1 MKRGLLTALL
11 MVFFIG
17 TFAQPG
23 VLDQTFGVGGKV
35 IIPAD
40 STATT
45 KAVVIQSD
53 GKIISGTSTTINNI
67 QYLTLIRYHTD
78 GSFDT
83 TFGINGRINVHPG
96 SFCSLG
102 DIALQ
107 PDGKIIVGGN
117 VSDTTTNNRG
127 GFLLIRYLPNGTLD
141 STFGNNGMVKTYPQ
155 TYYSLS
161 LTCIIIKPDGKIV
174 AGGSISSIAFTE
186 DPFVEQYLPNGQP
199 DNSFNSNAF
208 YISLPY
214 GNAKSVSNMVAT
226 ADGKIIA
233 SIEAKMVP
241 ANNSSDFL
249 IAKLLANGSN
259 DSSFGKNG
267 INYTD
272 FNNSGDMSYGI
283 TMLPDSS
290 LVLSGSYMQSGFYH
304 FALVKYTPN
313 GKVDSSFG
321 TNGRVTTRLSGKSSA
336 VNKIITDPS
345 GKLIVCGYAY
355 SGLWSDNAYDFAL
368 AVYNSNGSL
377 DSTFGRNGM
386 LTTDFANG
394 KDNANALSLQADGKI
409 VLAGDSYNGHV
420 TSIALARYERNQF
433 LNYNSI
439 DGFVFVDNNAN
450 GIKEANERYY
460 NNAKVSTK
468 HNADSVIT
476 FTFNGSFSVE
486 TDTGTFV
493 SRAIAPLNYYN
504 IVPASH
510 TSTFTNYLNTD
521 NVQFGLQPV
530 PGKRDLA
537 LYIASETA
545 ARPGFPLRYRIFYK
559 NQGTDTL
566 VNGTIKLVK
575 SPLCNYT
582 SSSPMPANILG
593 DTIWWNINNLKPMD
607 TASIVL
613 KLMIQ
618 PPPLTN
624 LNDTIRT
631 IAVITIDANEQTPLD
646 NIVAVKQVLR
656 NSYDPND
663 KTENHGGRITT
674 QQIANGDYLQYTI
687 RFQNTGND
695 TAFNIYIRDT
705 LDYKLDW
712 TTMQVLTS
720 SHNYQMT
727 MNDGNKCLFTF
738 SNINLVDSI
747 KNEPGSHGY
756 IVYRIKPKSDVV
768 LGDIIRNTAAIYF
781 DYNLPVLTNTE
792 TTTVVSEVLPLRLL
806 SFAARKDNKTNLLTW
821 TTTNEINVA
830 HFEIER
836 SSNGR
841 EFRKIGTIKAG
852 LSNYS
857 FTDKSPLA
865 LINYY
870 RLKMVDKDGKFEYS
884 PIRMISNNN
893 DGQISIYPNPA
904 RESVTVAHPAT
915 SAVAQLQLTDIAGRI
930 LRRTNVA
937 VESVQT
943 NINIKGL
950 PAGKYFITWSNAL
963 VSHTQALVIE

>member
-1 MKRGLLTALL
+1 
-11 MVFFIG
+11 MVSFIG
-17 TFAQPG
+17 AFAQPG

-40 STATT
+40 STAST

-53 GKIISGTSTTINNI
+53 GKIISGTSTTINSI
-67 QYLTLIRYHTD
+67 PYLKLIRYNTD
-78 GSFDT
+78 GTFDT
-83 TFGINGRINVHPG
+83 SFGINGQINARPG
-96 SFCSLG
+96 SSCSLG

-107 PDGKIIVGGN
+107 SDGKIIVGGN
-117 VSDTTTNNRG
+117 VFDTTTNNRG
-127 GFLLIRYLPNGTLD
+127 GFLLIRYLPNGKLD

-155 TYYSLS
+155 STNFLS
-161 LTCIIIKPDGKIV
+161 LTCIMIKPDGKIV
-174 AGGSISSIAFTE
+174 AGGSISSNVFTE
-186 DPFVEQYLPNGQP
+186 YPFINQYLPNGQP
-199 DNSFNSNAF
+199 DNSFNSSAF

-214 GNAKSVSNMVAT
+214 GNAKSVSDMVAT
-226 ADGKIIA
+226 GDGKIIV
-233 SIEAKMVP
+233 SVEAQMVP

-249 IAKLLANGSN
+249 IAKLLANGSQ

-313 GKVDSSFG
+313 GKVDSTFG
-321 TNGRVTTRLSGKSSA
+321 NNGRVTTRFSGKSA
-336 VNKIITDPS
+336 AGNKVITDPS

-368 AVYNSNGSL
+368 AVYKSNGSL
-377 DSTFGRNGM
+377 DSTFGRNGV
-386 LTTDFANG
+386 LTTDFASS
-394 KDNANALSLQADGKI
+394 KDNANALAVQADGKI
-409 VLAGDSYNGHV
+409 VLAGDSYDGHV

-433 LNYNSI
+433 LKYNSI

-460 NNAKVSTK
+460 NNAKISTK

-504 IVPASH
+504 IVPISH
-510 TSTFTNYLNTD
+510 TSTFSNYLNTES
-521 NVQFGLQPV
+521 VKFGLQPI
-530 PGKRDLA
+530 PGKRDLTLHIVA
-537 LYIASETA
+537 ETA

-566 VNGTIKLVK
+566 INGTIKLVK
-575 SPLCNYT
+575 SPLCNYV

-593 DTIWWNINNLKPMD
+593 DTIWWNVNNLKPMD

-646 NIVAVKQVLR
+646 NIAAVKQVVR
-656 NSYDPND
+656 GSYDPND

-674 QQIANGDYLQYTI
+674 QQVANGDYLQYTI

-695 TAFNIYIRDT
+695 TAFNVYIRDT
-705 LDYKLDW
+705 LDNKLDW

-727 MNDGNKCLFTF
+727 MTNSNKCVFTF
-738 SNINLVDSI
+738 SNINLVDSN

-756 IVYRIKPKSDVV
+756 VVYRIKPKTDVV
-768 LGDIIRNTAAIYF
+768 LGDVIKNTAAIYF

-792 TTTVVSEVLPLRLL
+792 TTTVVAETFPLHLL
-806 SFAARKDNKTNLLTW
+806 SFSAKKDGKTNLLQW
-821 TTTNEINVA
+821 TTAQELNVH

-836 SSNGR
+836 SKSNR
-841 EFRKIGTIKAG
+841 EFSKIGVVKAG
-852 LSNYS
+852 LTNYQY
-857 FTDKSPLA
+857 TDNSPLPT
-865 LINYY
+865 INYY
-870 RLKMVDKDGKFEYS
+870 RLKMVDKDGRFTYS
-884 PIRMISNNN
+884 PIRMINNN
-893 DGQISIYPNPA
+893 GIFSVNIYPNPA
-904 RESVTVAHPAT
+904 KDKL
-915 SAVAQLQLTDIAGRI
+915 QLQIDSDKPITLKMDIITQDGKIVLSNNISATEGSI
-930 LRRTNVA
+930 LR
-937 VESVQT
+937 SV
-943 NINIKGL
+943 NISSLQNGT
-950 PAGKYFITWSNAL
+950 YFLRITFGENEQS
-963 VSHTQALVIE
+963 VVKFEKVK